1 MILILFQDLK
11 EKLLYSKA
19 SLNNLDISEEK
30 QLKKELVR
38 EKDSRNK
45 FQLPSSI
52 NFDTGFKIGTP
63 DHDGIEAIKITT
75 VVELMRNKT
84 KDRKINKLRSKRE
97 TSRSVSIVAN
107 PQNLSRK
114 ALATT
119 LMRNFYGFPRTTT
132 DEPQNSSDAIS
143 NYGLKENI
151 NFYETKSVPVPHP
164 YSFLPLPLSAYNDSI
179 ATEVED
185 LNILPPLL
193 RHVKRVKTQPDIPL
207 LETTSP
213 RPFKIKKQRQIVN
226 KPEAPLLKE
235 ATNLTY
241 INILDHRKNLLN
253 GSEGGTVPGY
263 PADIP
268 FYNPDI
274 IPYVHV
280 PDYADQ
286 REESL
291 DKNDPHSGTKFADY
305 DNPDFVDPTAPVDK
319 EAEAVKGTDK
329 LKVSTQT
336 PQFDIQDYRPAKD
349 TYETD
354 KTEEIPVHE
363 TQESEDTSLKQS
375 QDSQTPKESS
385 SSSSSDENKP
395 PFSFKELFKELNL
408 PYNDD
413 DETKEQESL
422 NENKEEDEGSYYGRQ
437 TGTKE
442 TSSSEHYS
450 SDEKVDNSD
459 REKSSE
465 VGDDDHTN
473 EDAKLIRIT
482 DDEFKYGDKDFFKP
496 FFENSGEISS
506 HEYYFNDSDD
516 KEDESS

>member
-1 MILILFQDLK
+1 MVLILFQNLK
-11 EKLLYSKA
+11 EKLLHSKP
-19 SLNNLDISEEK
+19 SINNLDISEEK

-45 FQLPSSI
+45 LQIPSSI
-52 NFDTGFKIGTP
+52 NFDTKFKIGTP

-75 VVELMRNKT
+75 IVELMRNKT
-84 KDRKINKLRSKRE
+84 KVRETNDKPRSKRE

-119 LMRNFYGFPRTTT
+119 LMRNFYGFPKTTTT

-151 NFYETKSVPVPHP
+151 NVYETKSVPVPHP
-164 YSFLPLPLSAYNDSI
+164 YSFLPLPLSVYNDSI

-193 RHVKRVKTQPDIPL
+193 RHVKRVKTQSKIDVPL
-207 LETTSP
+207 LSTTSP
-213 RPFKIKKQRQIVN
+213 RPFKIKKQRQILN
-226 KPEAPLLKE
+226 KPEAPRLKE

-291 DKNDPHSGTKFADY
+291 DKNDPHSETKFTDY
-305 DNPDFVDPTAPVDK
+305 ENPDFVDPTAP
-319 EAEAVKGTDK
+319 
-329 LKVSTQT
+329 
-336 PQFDIQDYRPAKD
+336 
-349 TYETD
+349 
-354 KTEEIPVHE
+354 
-363 TQESEDTSLKQS
+363 
-375 QDSQTPKESS
+375 
-385 SSSSSDENKP
+385 
-395 PFSFKELFKELNL
+395 
-408 PYNDD
+408 
-413 DETKEQESL
+413 
-422 NENKEEDEGSYYGRQ
+422 
-437 TGTKE
+437 
-442 TSSSEHYS
+442 
-450 SDEKVDNSD
+450 
-459 REKSSE
+459 
-465 VGDDDHTN
+465 
-473 EDAKLIRIT
+473 
-482 DDEFKYGDKDFFKP
+482 
-496 FFENSGEISS
+496 GEITCNRKSL
-506 HEYYFNDSDD
+506 FNVFITRFLSQL
-516 KEDESS
+516 KKMFR